1 MGIPHLMTPFNH
13 VLKLYDEHPEMD
25 FQADLEAHFRH
36 GYVVTTPEV
45 FAMARLVRRD
55 WTPERLNNPFHAE
68 PAATADCWFIW
79 VLAGDLSVAARW
91 LPFDL
96 PWIGFA
102 RRGKAAKF
110 VEASRLLS
118 KAGQ

>member
-1 MGIPHLMTPFNH
+1 MTPFDRSC
-13 VLKLYDEHPEMD
+13 KLYAEHPWMD
-25 FQADLEAHFRH
+25 FGVDRLAHFRH
-36 GYVVTTPEV
+36 GYVVATPEA
-45 FAMARLVRRD
+45 FAMARLVRQD
-55 WTPERLNNPFHAE
+55 WTPERLNNPFEVE

-110 VEASRLLS
+110 VKASRLLS
-118 KAGQ
+118 KAAQ

>member
-1 MGIPHLMTPFNH
+1 MTLFDH
-13 VLKLYDEHPEMD
+13 VLKLYAEHPGMD
-25 FQADLEAHFRH
+25 FEADLEAHFRH
-36 GYVVTTPEV
+36 GYVVATPEA

-79 VLAGDLSVAARW
+79 VLAGDLTVAARW

-96 PWIGFA
+96 PWLGFA

-110 VEASRLLS
+110 VKASRLLR
-118 KAGQ
+118 KAVAASFQTV

>member
-1 MGIPHLMTPFNH
+1 MTPFDH
-13 VLKLYDEHPEMD
+13 VVQLYAEHPGMD
-25 FQADLEAHFRH
+25 FEADLEAHFRH
-36 GYVVTTPEV
+36 GYVVATPEA

-79 VLAGDLSVAARW
+79 VLAGDLTVAARW

-96 PWIGFA
+96 PWNGFA
-102 RRGKAAKF
+102 RRGKAAKY
-110 VEASRLLS
+110 VEAGALLQ
-118 KAGQ
+118 KALAKAK

>member
-1 MGIPHLMTPFNH
+1 MTPIDHIRRLYRLNPGMSFDDD
-13 VLKLYDEHPEMD
+13 LK
-25 FQADLEAHFRH
+25 AHFER
-36 GYVVTTPEV
+36 GYVVSTPEA
-45 FAMARLVRRD
+45 FAMGRPVRRD